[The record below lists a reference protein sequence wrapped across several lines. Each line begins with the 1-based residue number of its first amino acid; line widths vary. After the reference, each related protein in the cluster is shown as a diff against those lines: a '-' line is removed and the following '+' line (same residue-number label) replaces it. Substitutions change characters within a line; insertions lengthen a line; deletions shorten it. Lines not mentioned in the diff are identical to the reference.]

1 MRRVAPIG
9 IESWLNKK
17 LTNPGTQ
24 KVSFKSVSNSVNIA
38 GRLPENS
45 PNSFVDL
52 QSQKTVKRT
61 TKKIVFSL
69 KADMLYF
76 D

>member
-1 MRRVAPIG
+1 MLKMARFDHIDGHCA
-9 IESWLNKK
+9 LN
-17 LTNPGTQ
+17 NQ
-24 KVSFKSVSNSVNIA
+24 RYVNIA

-45 PNSFVDL
+45 RNRFVDR
-52 QSQKTVKRT
+52 QSKKHSKKQ

-69 KADMLYF
+69 KADLLYF